1 MEVLIPAIILEDE
14 EDEDLLICCM
24 SEGATD
30 VFKKRKDDGYYCTL
44 IGRYLMDNEMKFREF
59 LRVSKDIFH
68 LILTEIN
75 EDITTQSCNRWQ
87 APISAEQKLCLT
99 LGYVGKQATIFNTV
113 LLIIRIQSVIT

>member
-59 LRVSKDIFH
+59 LRV
-68 LILTEIN
+68 
-75 EDITTQSCNRWQ
+75 
-87 APISAEQKLCLT
+87 
-99 LGYVGKQATIFNTV
+99 
-113 LLIIRIQSVIT
+113 